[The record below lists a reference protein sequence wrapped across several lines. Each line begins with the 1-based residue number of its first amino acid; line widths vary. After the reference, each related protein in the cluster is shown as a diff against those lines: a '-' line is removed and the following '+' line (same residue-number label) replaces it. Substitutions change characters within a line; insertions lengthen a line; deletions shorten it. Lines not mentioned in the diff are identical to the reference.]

1 MEEKIEKNTPQQQ
14 LDLFYNGHLKS
25 YLACLIRLKVC
36 TMAAPKDVVGAR
48 QIPPMAP
55 GQPPGAVDVTAKE
68 MAVQEERNIDLQGK
82 FLRAVEKVE
91 EDLKKN
97 EKPWQLR

>member
-1 MEEKIEKNTPQQQ
+1 MEEKIEKNTPQ
-14 LDLFYNGHLKS
+14 DVVNGFHNGHLKE
-25 YLACLIRLKVC
+25 YLAGKVRLKVC
-36 TMAAPKDVVGAR
+36 TMASPKDVVGKR
-48 QIPPMAP
+48 PIPPMAP

-68 MAVQEERNIDLQGK
+68 MAAQEERNIDLQGK